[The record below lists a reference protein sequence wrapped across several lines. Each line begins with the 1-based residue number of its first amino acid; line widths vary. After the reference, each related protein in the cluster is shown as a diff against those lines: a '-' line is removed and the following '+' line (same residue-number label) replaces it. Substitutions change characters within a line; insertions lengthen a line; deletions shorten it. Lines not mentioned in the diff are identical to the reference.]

1 MCVWQVRHLGLLTN
15 GSVDS
20 FSSVSGRTSFPCLS
34 CNFLLETDRCKW
46 YCVGCWR
53 SGHLPFPG
61 LFLLLVVIVCPVIF
75 LSGSLSWA
83 PLQPCSLSSWAGDG
97 WTEALQVLG
106 PLNRSVSRK
115 EELGVMV
122 LCPWAHGDFR
132 PAVNCS
138 VCPGKYLKRELT
150 KFQIQKMTQ
159 K

>member
-1 MCVWQVRHLGLLTN
+1 MVLCGMLEVR
-15 GSVDS
+15 
-20 FSSVSGRTSFPCLS
+20 SSSLPRFVSSPCGHCLS
-34 CNFLLETDRCKW
+34 SD
-46 YCVGCWR
+46 
-53 SGHLPFPG
+53 FPER
-61 LFLLLVVIVCPVIF
+61 L
-75 LSGSLSWA
+75 LSWA

-115 EELGVMV
+115 KELGVMV